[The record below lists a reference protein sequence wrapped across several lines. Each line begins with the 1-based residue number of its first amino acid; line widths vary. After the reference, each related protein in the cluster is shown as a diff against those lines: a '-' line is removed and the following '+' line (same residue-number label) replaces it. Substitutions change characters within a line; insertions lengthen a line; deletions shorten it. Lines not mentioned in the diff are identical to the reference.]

1 MISLVTERAQVM
13 VLRSVTRRAFKLW
26 RAPSPGKF
34 VCSQVRSI
42 IHGCSIAMRQRST
55 YRALCSWLGWRHDL
69 LAARTRME
77 GTLKEWCSR
86 GLRRGWFRW
95 YEIYCARRQL
105 KRFMAAM
112 RMQLERQALTTW
124 CSWRA
129 EHDYMKHILLSLR
142 PVGQSLRRAL
152 NTWRGLQRKRA
163 LNKLKRYMAA
173 MRMQLE
179 RQALTTWCSW
189 RAEHD
194 YMKHILLSLRPV
206 GQSLRRAL
214 NTWRTLRRKA
224 VRLAMCV
231 YSALRGLKR
240 RGFNTWLTQVSR
252 SALQKGHRGL
262 SLLAARLLNRQ
273 LCRAW
278 NQWMDSSQWP
288 TIAYKLAGAFDRV
301 QLRRALGTWRVE
313 SRRWHD
319 HHFMQ
324 MQGLWEQAA
333 AVDRGV
339 LGVELLFLEAAA
351 SRYMIPGMTAGIAL
365 ASAA

>member
-1 MISLVTERAQVM
+1 
-13 VLRSVTRRAFKLW
+13 
-26 RAPSPGKF
+26 
-34 VCSQVRSI
+34 
-42 IHGCSIAMRQRST
+42 
-55 YRALCSWLGWRHDL
+55 
-69 LAARTRME
+69 
-77 GTLKEWCSR
+77 
-86 GLRRGWFRW
+86 
-95 YEIYCARRQL
+95 
-105 KRFMAAM
+105 
-112 RMQLERQALTTW
+112 
-124 CSWRA
+124 
-129 EHDYMKHILLSLR
+129 
-142 PVGQSLRRAL
+142 
-152 NTWRGLQRKRA
+152 
-163 LNKLKRYMAA
+163 MAA